1 MKKLA
6 LSAITMFVM
15 TASAV
20 TLHNGRMQAFTST
33 PELATNAAYR
43 DGLYLG
49 KLEAEH
55 GSQPQPATARWARAE
70 DRASFTAGY
79 EQSYKAVAASRTT
92 ELNQAQR

>member
-1 MKKLA
+1 MKKLV
-6 LSAITMFVM
+6 LSAVAMFVM
-15 TASAV
+15 TAAAV

-49 KLEAEH
+49 RLEAEH
-55 GSQPQPATARWARAE
+55 GSQPQPAAARWARAE

-79 EQSYKAVAASRTT
+79 EQSYNAVAASRTT